1 MRVAVVAPPY
11 PLEEMPSPPL
21 GVTYVA
27 AAFAA
32 AGAEV
37 EIMDYIV
44 SGYSREKIEKRLA
57 SFSPDAVGATSVTL
71 NFFDAQKILRDVKVC
86 NPDILTI
93 MGGPHVSFTAEET
106 LRKYPEIDLIVIGE
120 GEETIAELTP
130 VLKQKDQW
138 RHIRGLAYRGEGN
151 EIIITPKRDFIK
163 DIDGIPVPAR
173 HLLPISRY
181 RALGFPVS
189 LITGRGCP
197 YSCIFCLGRKMV
209 GSKVRKRNSEK
220 VLDEIEEILNLG
232 FDRINFADDLFTTDL
247 ERVRRICGGI
257 RDRGLKFKWSAFA
270 RVDTVNQEVFDL
282 MAQAGC
288 DSVSFGVE
296 SGNAEM
302 LKRVKKGI
310 KLEQVY
316 AAVKMCQAAGMIAH
330 ASFIIGLP
338 GETKET
344 LEETDRFARSTKAVY
359 GYHFL
364 APFPGT
370 TVREKIQ
377 DYDLEILTDDWSRYD
392 ANDAIVKT
400 SSLRPQDMRE
410 FEARYQEELETD
422 WKKILQRYD
431 EGKASLKDRMQV
443 EGKWRMQ
450 LTYQI
455 LKEDLI
461 ERFGFIEAV
470 VYQGKR
476 ENAVDELCRRIRN
489 HSQIKPKVIDDTVRD
504 FIDRG
509 YLKDAVSNEGCQW
522 SWSK

>member
-1 MRVAVVAPPY
+1 MRIAVVAPPY

-37 EIMDYIV
+37 KILDYIV
-44 SGYSREKIEKRLA
+44 SGYSREKIEKQLA
-57 SFSPDAVGATSVTL
+57 SFAPDAVGATSVTL
-71 NFFDAQKILRDVKVC
+71 NFFEAQKILRDVKSC
-86 NPDILTI
+86 NPEIITI

-120 GEETIAELTP
+120 GEETIAELAP
-130 VLKQKDQW
+130 VLKRKEKW
-138 RHIRGLAYRGEGN
+138 RHIRGLAYRGEKD
-151 EIIITPKRDFIK
+151 EIIITPRRDFIK
-163 DIDGIPVPAR
+163 DIDSIPVPAR
-173 HLLPISRY
+173 HLLPIARY

-209 GSKVRKRNSEK
+209 GSKVRKRNPES

-232 FDRINFADDLFTTDL
+232 FDRINIADDLFTTDRD
-247 ERVRRICGGI
+247 RVQQICDGI
-257 RDRGLKFKWSAFA
+257 RKRGLNFKWSAFA
-270 RVDTVNQEVFDL
+270 RVDTVNQDIFHL
-282 MAQAGC
+282 MVQAGC

-302 LKRVKKGI
+302 LKRIKKGI
-310 KLEQVY
+310 KLEQVH
-316 AAVKMCQAAGMIAH
+316 AAVKMCQDAGMIAH

-392 ANDAIVKT
+392 ANDAVVKT
-400 SSLRPQDMRE
+400 SSLQPQEMRD

-422 WKKILQRYD
+422 WKKILQRY
-431 EGKASLKDRMQV
+431 EQGKASLKDRMQI
-443 EGKWRMQ
+443 EGNWRMK

-461 ERFGFIEAV
+461 ERFGFIESV

-476 ENAVDELCRRIRN
+476 QNAIEELCRRMRS
-489 HSQIKPKVIDDTVRD
+489 HSQINPRIVDDTISD
-504 FIDRG
+504 FIGRG
-509 YLKDAVSNEGCQW
+509 YLKDTVTERGCRW
-522 SWSK
+522 SWSG